1 MRTPP
6 RIRRNLAVGTILLA
20 LSVALA
26 TSSIGHVA
34 LAEPS
39 AADKDTARKLMDKGD
54 AAMAQK
60 DFKEA
65 LKAYEGAKSL
75 IDVPTTALAVAQA
88 QVGLGLFL
96 EARDTALHVE
106 RLPAAANED
115 EVLTQARK
123 DAAQLAADMDKR
135 IPSLEVKVTGT
146 KPEEEIKLLID
157 GALIPAAAQSLP
169 RRVNPGEHS
178 ITVEAKG
185 YATNTSTIKAPEG
198 DQTIQVPVE
207 MKPATGD
214 GPIKPVDPGGK
225 KIHLLLPI
233 GAAVTGVG
241 LAVGIG
247 TGVAA
252 LNSCTT
258 KGCALGW
265 VANVGFIVAVGGA
278 AMGVAGLVL
287 TLNSP
292 SQPELAPAD
301 PAKEARVTLQ
311 PILGPTFVGVSG
323 TFF

>member
-1 MRTPP
+1 MRTPT
-6 RIRRNLAVGTILLA
+6 RTRLAVGALLVS
-20 LSVALA
+20 LSISAA
-26 TSSIGHVA
+26 TSSIGHAA
-34 LAEPS
+34 LAQPS

-54 AAMAQK
+54 AAMAGK
-60 DFKEA
+60 DYNEA
-65 LKAYEGAKSL
+65 LKAYQGAQSL

-88 QVGLGLFL
+88 QVGLGLYL

-106 RLPAAANED
+106 RLPAAPNED
-115 EVLTQARK
+115 EVLAQARK
-123 DAAQLAADMDKR
+123 DAAALAADMDKR
-135 IPSLEVKVTGT
+135 IPSIEVKVMGT
-146 KPEEEIKLLID
+146 KPDEEFKLTID
-157 GALIPAAAQSLP
+157 GALIPAAAQTLP

-198 DQTIQVPVE
+198 DQTIEVPVE
-207 MKPATGD
+207 MKVSTGD
-214 GPIKPVDPGGK
+214 GSIKPVDPGGK

-252 LNSCTT
+252 LNTCTT

-292 SQPELAPAD
+292 SQSEAAPAE

-311 PILGPTFVGVSG
+311 PILGPTFAGVSG